1 MQLIDKICV
10 CRLDVGSPPCISLIM
25 FTKELCILIYLFRWK
40 SPKVLPASDQWKL
53 YSTHSSSWW
62 WRGLWSFST
71 QLGWS
76 PAGKNQN
83 QIVLLHVTLIIERIG
98 TLKIVLQNKRLKKFF
113 LQLHEESQYQSSFR
127 QLDSFYQ
134 IGLFRLV
141 RKPIDSEQKL
151 KFI

>member
-1 MQLIDKICV
+1 MCMSFR
-10 CRLDVGSPPCISLIM
+10 CRKPTLY
-25 FTKELCILIYLFRWK
+25 FTSHVQQGIVNSHLSIYLFRWK

-83 QIVLLHVTLIIERIG
+83 QIMLSHVTLIIERIG
-98 TLKIVLQNKRLKKFF
+98 TLKIVLQNKKLKTGSF
-113 LQLHEESQYQSSFR
+113 LQLREESQYQSSCR

-141 RKPIDSEQKL
+141 RKPSDWK
-151 KFI
+151 